1 MSVSAVLT
9 KKSRHQPTSLQVR
22 MPANNTQGRAAKR
35 NTQGGKAFKSQK
47 KGDEGFRARAAREA
61 AEEMLDLILKREKV
75 GLAAMKGHE
84 VQALLEIQVGRVSKK
99 FGNGRFEVLCQDNTV
114 RNCALRGLLKRKGQT
129 HVDIGDIIVVALS
142 EPLEEMDSSDDEGH
156 FGGGAARAGAAYRA
170 AADQGFVVG
179 IFNAAATAALRKTHI
194 NPRLFRVEGDA
205 LGLDD
210 LFDRSVG
217 GGGGDDE
224 AAAGGGLPRRSKKGD
239 KVKGE
244 DDDINVDDL

>member
-84 VQALLEIQVGRVSKK
+84 VQALLEIQVGRVNKK

-142 EPLEEMDSSDDEGH
+142 EPLEEMDSSDDRGSWW
-156 FGGGAARAGAAYRA
+156 ASSTRLPLPRSARRTSTRA
-170 AADQGFVVG
+170 CSAWRAMRW
-179 IFNAAATAALRKTHI
+179 AWMTSSTAAWAAVATTRLPPVARVRA
-194 NPRLFRVEGDA
+194 PRCAR
-205 LGLDD
+205 
-210 LFDRSVG
+210 
-217 GGGGDDE
+217 
-224 AAAGGGLPRRSKKGD
+224 PRRGRRPTARMTSTSMTSERATGPA
-239 KVKGE
+239 
-244 DDDINVDDL
+244 LM